1 MIDKFVKPIRMKKNS
16 FAIAAGKGGFT
27 VTELVLALAIMMVVM
42 SAMTGLLIFLNRAY
56 TTQNV
61 AAGVQQVARVGID
74 LMTRNI
80 RKAGLNPLNKNPIGI
95 VEASS
100 KKLRFQHDTNGS
112 GAIEKGEGE
121 DVAYLLNTNNQLI
134 RQKDGNS
141 RSNRSL
147 VDDVNDLTFKYL
159 DANDL
164 ETVVLDDIQTV
175 AISLTVREP
184 AGKGQFLSRT
194 YSTRVLCR
202 NLCFR

>member
-1 MIDKFVKPIRMKKNS
+1 MMDNYSKTFRMKKN
-16 FAIAAGKGGFT
+16 FFLNIVGYGGFT

-42 SAMTGLLIFLNRAY
+42 SAMTSLLIFLNRAY

-61 AAGVQQVARVGID
+61 AAGVQQVARAGID

-80 RKAGLNPLNKNPIGI
+80 RMAGLNPLNTNPIGI

-100 KKLRFQHDTNGS
+100 NKIRFQHDTNGS
-112 GAIEKGEGE
+112 GAIEKGQVE
-121 DVAYLLNTNNQLI
+121 DVAYLINSNNQLI

-147 VDDVNDLTFKYL
+147 VDDVDALTFKYL
-159 DANDL
+159 DANDS
-164 ETVVLDDIQTV
+164 ETIVLDDIQTV
-175 AISLTVREP
+175 VISITVREP
-184 AGKGQFLSRT
+184 TGKGQFLSRS
-194 YSTRVLCR
+194 YSTRVVCR